1 MPDAARPS
9 TAKIWTILGALYF
22 VWGTTYLGIEKV
34 NETVP
39 TLLGAAARFLFAG
52 TVLFAWTSMRTHER
66 TTPKQWRA
74 AGIVGIF
81 LLLGGN
87 ALVAVSEN
95 MGTPT
100 SIVSLIIALIP
111 LWLAFFDRVVF
122 RAAPL
127 GWKVVV
133 GLIGGFTGAALLVS
147 GSAGNGVPVGGML
160 VAVAATLCWT
170 VGSLYAR
177 TAPLPKAPLL
187 GSGMQQLVGGGVILL
202 VALVAGEAADF
213 NLSEISSSSWLG
225 LAWLIVAG
233 SFVGFSA
240 YLWLLRNVRTS
251 LVSTYAYVNPI
262 VAVTL
267 GWFVLDED
275 LTARLFISGA
285 IVLASVALIVSSGA
299 AARRTED
306 AGNPAAGV
314 AREMAEGSDAG
325 DEGRAEVEGE
335 LPLEGGGRPEQ
346 RLLAEDGSGEL
357 EPDREPG

>member
-1 MPDAARPS
+1 MSAAPHPS
-9 TAKIWTILGALYF
+9 TTKVWTILGALYF

-52 TVLFAWTSMRTHER
+52 AVLFAWTSLRTGER
-66 TTPKQWRA
+66 TTARQWKG
-74 AGIVGIF
+74 AGVIGIF

-100 SIVSLIIALIP
+100 GIVSLIIALIP

-133 GLIGGFTGAALLVS
+133 GLIGGFGGAALLVS
-147 GSAGNGVPVGGML
+147 GSAGAGVPVDGML

-187 GSGMQQLVGGGVILL
+187 GSGMQQMVGGAVILA
-202 VALVAGEAADF
+202 VALAIGEGADLD
-213 NLSEISSSSWLG
+213 LSAVTTSSWLG

-240 YLWLLRNVRTS
+240 YLWLLRNVRTT

-267 GWFVLDED
+267 GVIVLDEA
-275 LTARLFISGA
+275 LTGRMFLSGV
-285 IVLASVALIVSSGA
+285 IVLASVALIVSSS
-299 AARRTED
+299 
-306 AGNPAAGV
+306 
-314 AREMAEGSDAG
+314 GSTMRAAG
-325 DEGRAEVEGE
+325 DEVEGSVE
-335 LPLEGGGRPEQ
+335 AGI
-346 RLLAEDGSGEL
+346 AEPDVRDGSGGAE
-357 EPDREPG
+357 ERGPEVESEV

>member
-1 MPDAARPS
+1 MSATPHPS
-9 TAKIWTILGALYF
+9 TAKVWTILGALYF

-39 TLLGAAARFLFAG
+39 TLLGASARFLFAG
-52 TVLFAWTSMRTHER
+52 VVLFAWTSVRTGER
-66 TTPKQWRA
+66 TTSKQWRA
-74 AGIVGIF
+74 AGIVGVF

-127 GWKVVV
+127 GWKVIV
-133 GLIGGFTGAALLVS
+133 GLVGGFTGAALLVS
-147 GSAGNGVPVGGML
+147 GSAGAGVPVGRHARRGRGDAL
-160 VAVAATLCWT
+160 LD
-170 VGSLYAR
+170 GRSLYAR
-177 TAPLPKAPLL
+177 GAPLPKAPLL

-202 VALVAGEAADF
+202 VALAIGEGAD
-213 NLSEISSSSWLG
+213 LDVSAISSSSWLG
-225 LAWLIVAG
+225 LVWLIVAG

-267 GWFVLDED
+267 GVVVLDEA
-275 LTARLFISGA
+275 LTGRIFVSGA
-285 IVLASVALIVSSGA
+285 IVLASVALIVSSGGA
-299 AARRTED
+299 AKRA
-306 AGNPAAGV
+306 P
-314 AREMAEGSDAG
+314 G
-325 DEGRAEVEGE
+325 DEVEGSVE
-335 LPLEGGGRPEQ
+335 AGI
-346 RLLAEDGSGEL
+346 AEPDVRSGSGGAEERGAQL
-357 EPDREPG
+357 EREV

>member
-1 MPDAARPS
+1 MPAAPHPS
-9 TAKIWTILGALYF
+9 TAKVWTILGALYF

-34 NETVP
+34 NESVP

-52 TVLFAWTSMRTHER
+52 AVLFAWTSVRTGER
-66 TTPKQWRA
+66 TTARQWRG
-74 AGIVGIF
+74 AGIIGVF

-100 SIVSLIIALIP
+100 GIVSLIIALIP

-133 GLIGGFTGAALLVS
+133 GLIGGFGGAALLVT
-147 GSAGNGVPVGGML
+147 GSAGAGVPVGGML
-160 VAVAATLCWT
+160 VAVGATLCWT

-187 GSGMQQLVGGGVILL
+187 GSGMQQMVGGVVILA
-202 VALVAGEAADF
+202 VALAMGEGADLD
-213 NLSEISSSSWLG
+213 LSAVTTSSWLG

-240 YLWLLRNVRTS
+240 YLWLLRNVRTT

-267 GWFVLDED
+267 GVIVLDEA
-275 LTARLFISGA
+275 LTGRMFLSGA
-285 IVLASVALIVSSGA
+285 IVLASVALIVSSSGGTMRA
-299 AARRTED
+299 
-306 AGNPAAGV
+306 
-314 AREMAEGSDAG
+314 AG
-325 DEGRAEVEGE
+325 DEVEGSVE
-335 LPLEGGGRPEQ
+335 AGI
-346 RLLAEDGSGEL
+346 AEPDVRDGSGGAE
-357 EPDREPG
+357 ERGPEVQSEV

>member
-1 MPDAARPS
+1 MRAATATYPSSVSATPHHS
-9 TAKIWTILGALYF
+9 TAKVWTILGALYF

-52 TVLFAWTSMRTHER
+52 AVLFAWTSVRTGER
-66 TTPKQWRA
+66 TTPRQWRA
-74 AGIVGIF
+74 AGIVGVF

-100 SIVSLIIALIP
+100 GIVSLIIALIP

-133 GLIGGFTGAALLVS
+133 GLIGGFGGAALLVT
-147 GSAGNGVPVGGML
+147 GSAGAGVPVGGML

-177 TAPLPKAPLL
+177 TAPLPTAPLL
-187 GSGMQQLVGGGVILL
+187 GSGMQQVVGGGVILL
-202 VALVAGEAADF
+202 VALSIGEGAD
-213 NLSEISSSSWLG
+213 LDLATISSSSWLG

-233 SFVGFSA
+233 SFIGFSA
-240 YLWLLRNVRTS
+240 YLWLLRNVRTT

-267 GWFVLDED
+267 GVIVLDEA
-275 LTARLFISGA
+275 LTGRMFLSGG
-285 IVLASVALIVSSGA
+285 IVLVSVALIVSSSSA
-299 AARRTED
+299 NRLPED
-306 AGNPAAGV
+306 AGDAGAGV
-314 AREMAEGSDAG
+314 AREMAERGQNPEDCPSDRI
-325 DEGRAEVEGE
+325 GR
-335 LPLEGGGRPEQ
+335 R
-346 RLLAEDGSGEL
+346 
-357 EPDREPG
+357 

>member
-1 MPDAARPS
+1 MRVALYPSSMPAASHPS
-9 TAKIWTILGALYF
+9 TAKVWTVLGALYF

-39 TLLGAAARFLFAG
+39 TLLGASARFLFAG
-52 TVLFAWTSMRTHER
+52 AVLFAWTSVRTGEH
-66 TTPKQWRA
+66 TTARHWRA

-127 GWKVVV
+127 GWKVIV
-133 GLIGGFTGAALLVS
+133 GLVGGFTGAALLVS
-147 GSAGNGVPVGGML
+147 GSAGAGVPVGGML

-177 TAPLPKAPLL
+177 GAALPKAPLL

-202 VALVAGEAADF
+202 VALAIGEGAD
-213 NLSEISSSSWLG
+213 LDVGAISTSSWLG
-225 LAWLIVAG
+225 LVWLIVAG

-267 GWFVLDED
+267 GVIVLDEA
-275 LTARLFISGA
+275 LTGRLFVSGA
-285 IVLASVALIVSSGA
+285 IVLASVALIVSSGG
-299 AARRTED
+299 AARRSED
-306 AGNPAAGV
+306 AGDAAAGV

-325 DEGRAEVEGE
+325 
-335 LPLEGGGRPEQ
+335 EQ
-346 RLLAEDGSGEL
+346 RRPKVE
-357 EPDREPG
+357 REV

>member
-1 MPDAARPS
+1 
-9 TAKIWTILGALYF
+9 
-22 VWGTTYLGIEKV
+22 
-34 NETVP
+34 
-39 TLLGAAARFLFAG
+39 
-52 TVLFAWTSMRTHER
+52 LFAWTSFRTGER
-66 TTPKQWRA
+66 TTPRQWRA

-100 SIVSLIIALIP
+100 GIVSLIIALIP

-133 GLIGGFTGAALLVS
+133 GLIGGFGGAALLVS
-147 GSAGNGVPVGGML
+147 GSAGAGVPVGGML

-187 GSGMQQLVGGGVILL
+187 GSGMQQVVGGAVILA
-202 VALVAGEAADF
+202 VALAIGEGSD
-213 NLSEISSSSWLG
+213 LDVSSITTSSWLG

-240 YLWLLRNVRTS
+240 YLWLLRNVRTT

-267 GWFVLDED
+267 GVIVLDEA
-275 LTARLFISGA
+275 LTGRIFVSGA
-285 IVLASVALIVSSGA
+285 IVLASVALIVSSSSGA
-299 AARRTED
+299 TRA
-306 AGNPAAGV
+306 P
-314 AREMAEGSDAG
+314 G
-325 DEGRAEVEGE
+325 DEVEGSVE
-335 LPLEGGGRPEQ
+335 AGI
-346 RLLAEDGSGEL
+346 AEPDVRAGSGGAEERRSQL
-357 EPDREPG
+357 EREV